1 MTNRFLSLVFLSIA
15 TILTFNPVQAATK
28 TASVRIDSTIKHQRI
43 TGFGGFVCSPQFG
56 YNHMSETE
64 IRRVWGKTSDAGYN
78 IMRLYI
84 PEGKSGWSQSLATAK
99 LAQSLGLII
108 FASPW
113 TMPAEWKTN
122 NHIAA
127 VYTDANGVEQVG
139 YLKEEHYADYANY
152 LNDYVTYLR
161 TNGVNLEAISIQNE
175 PDMRSSYHGCI
186 WTPDQMATFIKRYGY
201 LINCKIMASDGV
213 GMSDNYVNAFNN
225 DSVLAQLDYFAGHQ
239 YGYIQSGF
247 KKLQAKG
254 LEAWM
259 TEYLINWNDKQTT
272 GRNFNWNSD
281 AFTFAAA
288 VNNALL
294 ANVNAWIHYAT
305 KRFYGLM
312 GDGTYG
318 TPSGV
323 ISKRGHILSHYA
335 QHVTGKT
342 RIECL
347 WKDDSGVLTGSSY
360 LSSSGDTIVL
370 VVMNPS
376 TDSYTLTLDIPFY
389 TQNGRRIKTTASLN
403 KSVSVANPAEETCR
417 PSVTID
423 PSSVNTV
430 YFVKSKDRAPS
441 RMSSKPAIFS
451 PIDQQTPSSTTF
463 GTGYKLSGK
472 TATFD
477 HSNSLISANTTTTN
491 GYLRLDDTYTKL
503 VLHVKSLTT
512 AATFTSANTT
522 LYYLNAGGAV
532 RSYNYGTVTYNPSG
546 NQDWTID
553 LSRNVLTEG
562 CTGILGITN
571 GNWTSVLRITFGDVY
586 FLKGDEKGRTFT
598 GIYSG
603 GDSDLLDCLEDPSCT
618 VLDFTNTDS
627 LPATENWQAV
637 AANKNMVY
645 YLPSGSANQHP
656 NVVNGTTC
664 NNLVLSGE
672 SGGFML
678 PTAFSAT
685 AASYS
690 HTINDYAVLTLPFKA
705 ALPEGLVAYTLSASP
720 TAVTCSP
727 LTGDSLPAH
736 TPVLIQGSGSFTYH
750 GAGTVSTPK
759 NQKINN
765 LNPVYLTTKAAVG
778 SYFLSMTNGTPV
790 FQRVAS
796 GTEPTLSPFTA
807 FIQVGNLTTSAA
819 SLPLEGLV
827 TGLDQVRQRGENA
840 GDGRYYDLFGRR
852 VEHPRKGIYI
862 RNGQK
867 VVFQ

>member
-1 MTNRFLSLVFLSIA
+1 MYNRFLSLVLLSVA
-15 TILTFNPVQAATK
+15 TILSLTSVEAANRA
-28 TASVRIDSTIKHQRI
+28 ASVRIDSTLKHQRI

-64 IRRVWGKTSDAGYN
+64 IRKVWGANSDAGYN

-84 PEGKSGWSQSLATAK
+84 PEGRNGWSQSLATAK

-127 VYTDANGVEQVG
+127 VYTDDNGVEHIG
-139 YLKEEHYADYANY
+139 YLKEENYADYATY
-152 LNDYVTYLR
+152 LNDYATYLR
-161 TNGVNLEAISIQNE
+161 SNGVNLEAISIQNE
-175 PDMRSSYHGCI
+175 PDMRSTYHGCI
-186 WTPDQMATFIKRYGY
+186 WTPEQMATFIKRFGH

-213 GMSDNYVNAFNN
+213 GMSDNYANAFNN

-259 TEYLINWNDKQTT
+259 TEYLINWNDKLET
-272 GRNFNWNSD
+272 GRNFNWTKD
-281 AFTFAAA
+281 AFDFAAA
-288 VNNALL
+288 INNALL
-294 ANVNAWIHYAT
+294 ANVNAWVHYAT
-305 KRFYGLM
+305 KRFYGMM
-312 GDGTYG
+312 GDGTFG
-318 TPSGV
+318 TTTGV
-323 ISKRGHILSHYA
+323 ITKRGHILSHYA
-335 QHVTGKT
+335 QYVTGKT
-342 RIECL
+342 RVECT

-360 LSSSGDTIVL
+360 LSAGGDTVVL

-376 TDSYTLTLDIPFY
+376 TDSYTLALDLPFY
-389 TQNGRRIKTTASLN
+389 TQYGRRIKTSASQN
-403 KSVSVANPAEETCR
+403 KSALTANPAAETCR
-417 PSVTID
+417 PTVSID

-430 YFVKSKDRAPS
+430 YFVKSRDRAPS
-441 RMSSKPAIFS
+441 RMSSKPLIFS
-451 PIDQQTPSSTTF
+451 AIEQQTPTATAF

-477 HSNSLISANTTTTN
+477 HSNSLISANTTTAN

-503 VLHVKSLTT
+503 VLHINSLTT
-512 AATFTSANTT
+512 GATFTSANTT
-522 LYYLNAGGAV
+522 LNYLNASGTV

-546 NQDWTID
+546 NQDWVLD
-553 LSRNVLTEG
+553 LSRNVLTDG
-562 CTGILGITN
+562 CTGILGISN

-598 GIYSG
+598 GIYSD
-603 GDSDLLDCLEDPSCT
+603 GDSDLLDCLDDPTCT
-618 VLDFTNTDS
+618 AINFTATDS
-627 LPATENWQAV
+627 LPATENWHTLAV
-637 AANKNMVY
+637 NKNMVY
-645 YLPSGSANQHP
+645 YLPSGSTNQQT

-664 NNLVLSGE
+664 NNLVLSEE

-678 PTAFSAT
+678 PTAFTAS

-690 HTINDYAVLTLPFKA
+690 HTVSDYAILSLPFKA

-720 TAVTCSP
+720 TAVTCTP
-727 LTGDSLPAH
+727 FTGDSLPAH
-736 TPVLIQGSGSFTYH
+736 TPVLVEGTGSFTYH
-750 GAGTVSTPK
+750 GAGAVSTPK
-759 NQKINN
+759 NLKINN
-765 LNPVYLTTKAAVG
+765 LNPVYLTMKAAAG
-778 SYFLSMTNGTPV
+778 SYYLHVANGTPV
-790 FQRVAS
+790 FQKVTS

-807 FIQVGNLTTSAA
+807 FIQVGNLTTTAS

-827 TGLDQVRQRGENA
+827 TGLDQVRQPNENA
-840 GDGRYYDLFGRR
+840 GDGQYYDLFGRR
-852 VEHPRKGIYI
+852 VDHPRKGIYI

>member
-1 MTNRFLSLVFLSIA
+1 MTNRFLSLVLLSIA

-347 WKDDSGVLTGSSY
+347 WKDDSGVLTGS
-360 LSSSGDTIVL
+360 
-370 VVMNPS
+370 
-376 TDSYTLTLDIPFY
+376 
-389 TQNGRRIKTTASLN
+389 
-403 KSVSVANPAEETCR
+403 
-417 PSVTID
+417 
-423 PSSVNTV
+423 
-430 YFVKSKDRAPS
+430 
-441 RMSSKPAIFS
+441 
-451 PIDQQTPSSTTF
+451 
-463 GTGYKLSGK
+463 
-472 TATFD
+472 
-477 HSNSLISANTTTTN
+477 
-491 GYLRLDDTYTKL
+491 
-503 VLHVKSLTT
+503 
-512 AATFTSANTT
+512 
-522 LYYLNAGGAV
+522 
-532 RSYNYGTVTYNPSG
+532 
-546 NQDWTID
+546 
-553 LSRNVLTEG
+553 
-562 CTGILGITN
+562 
-571 GNWTSVLRITFGDVY
+571 
-586 FLKGDEKGRTFT
+586 
-598 GIYSG
+598 
-603 GDSDLLDCLEDPSCT
+603 
-618 VLDFTNTDS
+618 
-627 LPATENWQAV
+627 
-637 AANKNMVY
+637 
-645 YLPSGSANQHP
+645 
-656 NVVNGTTC
+656 
-664 NNLVLSGE
+664 
-672 SGGFML
+672 
-678 PTAFSAT
+678 
-685 AASYS
+685 
-690 HTINDYAVLTLPFKA
+690 
-705 ALPEGLVAYTLSASP
+705 
-720 TAVTCSP
+720 
-727 LTGDSLPAH
+727 
-736 TPVLIQGSGSFTYH
+736 
-750 GAGTVSTPK
+750 
-759 NQKINN
+759 
-765 LNPVYLTTKAAVG
+765 
-778 SYFLSMTNGTPV
+778 
-790 FQRVAS
+790 
-796 GTEPTLSPFTA
+796 
-807 FIQVGNLTTSAA
+807 
-819 SLPLEGLV
+819 
-827 TGLDQVRQRGENA
+827 
-840 GDGRYYDLFGRR
+840 
-852 VEHPRKGIYI
+852 
-862 RNGQK
+862 
-867 VVFQ
+867 